1 MDRNVVLH
9 LAVFVGLLLALNLL
23 FGLHISILG
32 SLALTLVLNVALRA
46 FSPRTRRSDPSPR

>member
-1 MDRNVVLH
+1 MDRAVVLH
-9 LAVFVGLLLALNLL
+9 LAVFIGILLALNLL

-46 FSPRTRRSDPSPR
+46 FSSRKPRPS